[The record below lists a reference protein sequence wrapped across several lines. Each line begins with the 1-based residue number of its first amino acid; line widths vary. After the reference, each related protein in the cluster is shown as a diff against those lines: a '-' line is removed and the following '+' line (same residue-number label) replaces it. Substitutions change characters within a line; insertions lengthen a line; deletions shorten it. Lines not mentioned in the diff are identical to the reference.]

1 MKAISMLKH
10 QFVGEIP
17 GKLSAGILYI
27 SLEFDTMAHLC
38 CCGCG
43 HEIVT
48 PLSPTDWRFTY
59 NGAAITVHP
68 SIGNWSHQCR
78 SHYIIRNG
86 RVVWAGDWTD
96 EQVAAGRARDR
107 AAKAVQFGN
116 TPTPLEVKG
125 VDSEPPKT
133 RGAIARLW
141 RWMTRR

>member
-1 MKAISMLKH
+1 MAPQLRCIRRSAIGAIS
-10 QFVGEIP
+10 
-17 GKLSAGILYI
+17 AGL
-27 SLEFDTMAHLC
+27 
-38 CCGCG
+38 
-43 HEIVT
+43 
-48 PLSPTDWRFTY
+48 
-59 NGAAITVHP
+59 
-68 SIGNWSHQCR
+68 
-78 SHYIIRNG
+78 
-86 RVVWAGDWTD
+86 WAGDWTD